1 MTSADLVALIKKHPT
16 GFFCLL
22 ICLISGVAV
31 YLRYGN
37 IAASQQ
43 ELDGKSAEVAKMTA
57 NIRNSA
63 NLAEQVSEI
72 QAHAKELESRLLK
85 AGQLAVNL
93 QYFYKLE
100 TENGV
105 KLVDVRQNT
114 LPRNTTKPSAYTG
127 VPFTVSVQGTY
138 IQVTNF
144 LGRLQNGRHLCRIN
158 SANFTK
164 LAAAEGS
171 EVPVNLSI
179 NLELLGLP

>member
-22 ICLISGVAV
+22 IGLISGVAV

-37 IAASQQ
+37 ITASQQ
-43 ELDGKSAEVAKMTA
+43 ELDGKTAEVAKMTA

-72 QAHAKELESRLLK
+72 QTHAKELESRLLK
-85 AGQLAVNL
+85 ASQLAVNL

-114 LPRNTTKPSAYTG
+114 LPRNAKPSAYTG
-127 VPFTVSVQGTY
+127 VPFTVAVQGSY

-171 EVPVNLSI
+171 EVLVNLSL